1 MEMINIINQN
11 KARKQ
16 EILRKQNI
24 KELKKQERISYI
36 FTLLKAIVITYIY
49 VQIVTMLVK

>member
-16 EILRKQNI
+16 ETLRKENI
-24 KELKKQERISYI
+24 KELKKQERMDYI
-36 FTLLKAIVITYIY
+36 FTMLEYIVGTYII
-49 VQIVTMLVK
+49 VQIITMLVK

>member
-16 EILRKQNI
+16 KILRKQNI

>member
-16 EILRKQNI
+16 EILRKENI

>member
-16 EILRKQNI
+16 ENLRKENI
-24 KELKKQERISYI
+24 KELKKQERINYI
-36 FTLLKAIVITYIY
+36 FTMLEYIVGTYIL
-49 VQIVTMLVK
+49 VQIITMLVK